1 MIVEPRACRKGEF
14 FCAVAERYGISAIG
28 ATSAASMKA
37 AGNIFYVHFGGRLA
51 PKGKRGR

>member
-1 MIVEPRACRKGEF
+1 MF
-14 FCAVAERYGISAIG
+14 AIG